1 KRKPNNKRKR
11 LSKIK
16 GKEKAH
22 PYSRKARQISRA
34 MNKEALL
41 AKAKV
46 DRINTSMARG
56 QKVVW
61 FRDRINEDDLKAKK
75 TWTPAELRLLL
86 DEYLQRNDED
96 VEELRIKKE
105 ETRGLSPKETLFLQV
120 VESEIKES
128 KLAGIDVP
136 DLNNG
141 LVVKTLRIWDG
152 DVNSITTIKLV
163 KCKPTGADDG
173 VEQKSTAATSAGE
186 SEQGIAQAT
195 GMIVG

>member
-1 KRKPNNKRKR
+1 MPNNKRKR
-11 LSKIK
+11 MSKIK

-41 AKAKV
+41 SKAKI
-46 DRINTSMARG
+46 DRVNSAMSRG
-56 QKVVW
+56 QKIVW
-61 FRDRINEDDLKAKK
+61 FRDRINEDDLKTQK
-75 TWTPAELRLLL
+75 TWTIMEMRLLL

-96 VEELRIKKE
+96 IEELRVKRE
-105 ETRGLSPKETLFLQV
+105 ETRGLSPKEELFVQV
-120 VESEIKES
+120 METERKEA
-128 KLAGIDVP
+128 KLAGLDVP

-163 KCKPTGADDG
+163 KCKPTDADE
-173 VEQKSTAATSAGE
+173 VSATSADA
-186 SEQGIAQAT
+186 SAQAIAQAT
-195 GMIVG
+195 GMVVG

>member
-1 KRKPNNKRKR
+1 MPNNKRKR
-11 LSKIK
+11 MSKIK

-41 AKAKV
+41 SKAKI
-46 DRINTSMARG
+46 DRVNSAMSRG
-56 QKVVW
+56 QKIVW
-61 FRDRINEDDLKAKK
+61 FRDRINEDDLKTQK
-75 TWTPAELRLLL
+75 TWTLMEMRSLL

-96 VEELRIKKE
+96 MDELKTKRE
-105 ETRGLSPKETLFLQV
+105 ETRGLSPKEELFVQV
-120 VESEIKES
+120 VETERKEA
-128 KLAGIDVP
+128 KLAGLDVP

-163 KCKPTGADDG
+163 KCKPTDADN
-173 VEQKSTAATSAGE
+173 EAISADPKV
-186 SEQGIAQAT
+186 QAIAQAT
-195 GMIVG
+195 GMVVG

>member
-1 KRKPNNKRKR
+1 MPNNKRKR
-11 LSKIK
+11 MSKIK

-41 AKAKV
+41 SKAKI
-46 DRINTSMARG
+46 DRVNSAMSRG
-56 QKVVW
+56 QKIVW
-61 FRDRINEDDLKAKK
+61 FRDRINEDDLKTQK
-75 TWTPAELRLLL
+75 TWTIMEMRLLL

-96 VEELRIKKE
+96 IEELRVKRE
-105 ETRGLSPKETLFLQV
+105 ETRGLSPKEELFVQV
-120 VESEIKES
+120 METERKEA
-128 KLAGIDVP
+128 KLAGLDVP

-163 KCKPTGADDG
+163 KCKPTDADE
-173 VEQKSTAATSAGE
+173 VSATSADP
-186 SEQGIAQAT
+186 SAQAIAQAT
-195 GMIVG
+195 GMVVG